1 MTKASTIQTSFNAG
15 EVTPLVY
22 GRPDL
27 QKYGNGL
34 ETCQNMI
41 PMVQG
46 PLTSR
51 PGTVFVNEVKDSSVY
66 TRALEFVFSTTQAY
80 IIEAGNLYFRFYRN
94 RAQIVSGTP
103 VEMATP
109 YPTNVLSGLKTTQSA
124 DVLYIFHPSYAPR
137 KLSRT
142 SDTVWSLSTM
152 ATTDGP
158 YLNTNT
164 TTTTLTAS
172 GTTGSVTLTASATTG
187 INNGQGFLATDVG
200 RVVRLLVSSVWG
212 WGTITARTST
222 TQVTVQVGSAF
233 GATTATAVWRLGVYS
248 DTTGWPSCGTFF
260 EDRLFM
266 GGSTSNP
273 QRLDGS
279 MSGDYEN
286 FAPTSTTGVVAA
298 NNALGFT
305 LNSNDVNTIRW
316 MADDEKGLL
325 VGTVGGEWI
334 VRPSSSGEAL
344 SATNISAKR
353 STSYGS
359 ADVQPVRAGRAI
371 LFIQKSRRKLRE
383 LAYQFDVDG
392 FRAPDMTQLSEHIT
406 LPGIQEM
413 TYQQEPQSL
422 VWVCR
427 DDGVLIGATYDRDQD
442 VVAWHRHI
450 IGGSGFVESVGAIPR
465 PDGSGDELYV
475 IVRRTINGATKRYVE
490 YMNKLWERGDTQ
502 AAAVFADSAKTYTT
516 PGSTVTG
523 LDHLEGQTVSVL
535 VDGAVHPDKIVTGG
549 QITLDFTG
557 TTVVVGLPY
566 VRRGKTLRINAGAAD
581 GTAQGKTKR
590 IHRLVF
596 RLHDSLGLTKGPNFN
611 QLDEVVFRSST
622 DPMGAAVP
630 LFSGDKSDTWGGDY
644 DLEGQVCWEITQP
657 VPCTILD
664 VMPVVVTQDR

>member
-51 PGTVFVNEVKDSSVY
+51 PGTVFINEAGFSGGYV
-66 TRALEFVFSTTQAY
+66 RLLEFVFSTTQAY
-80 IIEAGNLYFRFYRN
+80 IVEAGQYYFRFYRN
-94 RAQIVSGTP
+94 RAQITSGAP
-103 VEMATP
+103 VEIGTP
-109 YPTNVLSGLKTTQSA
+109 YPVSALSGLKTVQSA
-124 DVLYIFHPSYAPR
+124 DVLYIFHPNYAPR

-142 SDTVWSLSTM
+142 SDTVWSLSTLT
-152 ATTDGP
+152 TTDGP

-164 TTTTLTAS
+164 TATTLTAS
-172 GTTGSVTLTASATTG
+172 GTTGSVTLTASSTTG
-187 INNGQGFLATDVG
+187 INNGTGFQFTDVG

-248 DTTGWPSCGTFF
+248 DTTGWPACGTFF

-266 GGSTSNP
+266 GGSTGNP

-286 FAPTSTTGVVAA
+286 FAPTSTAGVVAA
-298 NNALGFT
+298 NNAVGFT

-316 MADDEKGLL
+316 ISDDEKGLL
-325 VGTVGGEWI
+325 VGTLGGEWI
-334 VRPSSSGEAL
+334 VRPSSNGEAL
-344 SATNISAKR
+344 SPTNISAKR

-359 ADVQPVRAGRAI
+359 ADVQPIRAGRAI

-392 FRAPDMTQLSEHIT
+392 FRAPDITQLSEHIT

-413 TYQQEPQSL
+413 AYQQEPQSM

-442 VVAWHRHI
+442 VVAWHRHP
-450 IGGSGFVESVGAIPR
+450 IGGNGFVESVGVIPR
-465 PDGSGDELYV
+465 PDGSGDELYLV
-475 IVRRTINGATKRYVE
+475 VRRTIGGFVKRYIE
-490 YMNKLWERGDTQ
+490 YMSKLWERGDTQ
-502 AAAVFADSAKTYTT
+502 AAAVFTDSAKTYTT

-535 VDGAVHPDKIVTGG
+535 VDGAVHPNKTVTSG
-549 QITLDFTG
+549 QITLDFIG

-596 RLHDSLGLTKGPNFN
+596 RLHDSLGLKKGPNFN